1 MRPAKVK
8 TTVVGLIAVAASV
21 ALAGCGTSA
30 KKGSIGAEAM
40 QTYAAMTMP
49 IVAAERAAAQAQPS
63 KDVTMIVKSDEE
75 HARKG
80 PEGEWH
86 DAFLPAR
93 IAAAPGQRVNVTVY
107 NYDEGDHS
115 FTSPTLGLNVTL
127 PGGLPK
133 APHKTTFSF
142 VAPKRAGRYEWFCIF
157 PCDPW
162 AMTNTG
168 YMHGYVTVT
177 A

>member
-1 MRPAKVK
+1 MKPPITK
-8 TTVVGLIAVAASV
+8 IAFGTATVAA
-21 ALAGCGTSA
+21 AATLAGCGGTAPRS
-30 KKGSIGAEAM
+30 SMHGAAG
-40 QTYAAMTMP
+40 QTYVATTMP
-49 IVAAERAAAQAQPS
+49 LAAAERNAAAATPA

-93 IAAAPGQRVNVTVY
+93 LTARPGQQVNVTVY

-115 FTSPTLGLNVTL
+115 FTAPTMGLDVTL
-127 PGGLPK
+127 PGGSPK
-133 APHKTTFSF
+133 APRKTTFSF
-142 VAPKRAGRYEWFCIF
+142 VAPKRSGRYEWFCIY

-162 AMTNTG
+162 AMGHTD